1 YWAPYPTVAAVFCND
16 IAAYERPL
24 APDRYF
30 LPPVTFFKMRSFINF
45 VTLLG
50 CTGAYV
56 NAFPQLKGPLPP
68 LHNESPTLEKRVSF
82 DASSQLVDV
91 HGEHAFQAPG
101 PNDRRGPCPG
111 LNSLANHG
119 YIPHNGITSVTQ
131 AIDACQKAFGMGYD
145 LGALL
150 AIYSA
155 ALDGNLGTFSIGGP
169 SHSLL
174 GLNLLSTPKGLSG
187 SHNVFEGDASP
198 TRGDLYVV
206 GDGYSLQ
213 IDRFQ
218 ELWDLG
224 KEEDNYDLPALTK
237 GRVNQFQ
244 HSIESNPYFFYAPFS
259 GMIANPAA
267 WVFIYRLFGNKS
279 EEYPEGRTTGDL
291 LKTFFAVSGEDGNFE
306 YTPGHERIPENFYKH
321 PDSNQYGLL
330 PLFLDAYDAYIHNPQ
345 FESIGGNTG
354 EVNSFAG
361 VSFSNLTEGILNT
374 DTLLEDNNL
383 FCFALQL
390 ALASLPDLLDGLV
403 SDLTGLLHSLSSDLG
418 DVTDQLTCAELKSF
432 DLSQFEKFPGYTQKY
447 DNYEGAD

>member
-1 YWAPYPTVAAVFCND
+1 
-16 IAAYERPL
+16 
-24 APDRYF
+24 
-30 LPPVTFFKMRSFINF
+30 MRSFTNF

-50 CTGAYV
+50 CTGA
-56 NAFPQLKGPLPP
+56 
-68 LHNESPTLEKRVSF
+68 ESPTLEKRVSF

-91 HGEHAFQAPG
+91 HGDHAFQPPG
-101 PNDRRGPCPG
+101 PHDRRGPCPG

-119 YIPHNGITSVTQ
+119 YLPRNGITSVTQ

-145 LGALL
+145 LAAAL

-155 ALDGNLGTFSIGGP
+155 AFDGNLATFSIGGP
-169 SHSLL
+169 SYSLL
-174 GLNLLSTPKGLSG
+174 GLDLLGTPKGLSG
-187 SHNVFEGDASP
+187 SHNVFEGDNSP
-198 TRGDLYVV
+198 TRGDLYVT
-206 GDGYSLQ
+206 YSLQ

-218 ELWDLG
+218 ALWDLG
-224 KEEDNYDLPALTK
+224 KEDDNYDLVALTK

-244 HSIESNPYFFYAPFS
+244 HSVETNPYFFYAPFS

-291 LKTFFAVSGEDGNFE
+291 LKTFFSVSGEDGNFE
-306 YTPGHERIPENFYKH
+306 HTPGHERIPENFYKN
-321 PDSNQYGLL
+321 PDSNQYGLI
-330 PLFLDAYDAYIHNPQ
+330 PLFLDSYDAYIHNPE

-354 EVNSFAG
+354 EVNSFTG
-361 VSFSNLTEGILNT
+361 ISFSNLTEGIFNA
-374 DTLLEDNNL
+374 DTLLEGNNL

-418 DVTDQLTCAELKSF
+418 DLTDQLTCAELKSIN
-432 DLSQFEKFPGYTQKY
+432 LAQFENFPGYTQKY
-447 DNYEGAD
+447 DNYDGAD

>member
-1 YWAPYPTVAAVFCND
+1 
-16 IAAYERPL
+16 
-24 APDRYF
+24 
-30 LPPVTFFKMRSFINF
+30 MRSFTNF
-45 VTLLG
+45 VNLLG

-68 LHNESPTLEKRVSF
+68 LQNESPTLEKRVSF

-119 YIPHNGITSVTQ
+119 YIPHNGITSVAQ

-169 SHSLL
+169 THSLL
-174 GLNLLSTPKGLSG
+174 GLNLLGTPKGLSG

-206 GDGYSLQ
+206 GDDYSLQ

-224 KEEDNYDLPALTK
+224 KEDDNYDLPALTK
-237 GRVNQFQ
+237 GRVKQFQ
-244 HSIESNPYFFYAPFS
+244 HSVETNPYFFYAPFS

-291 LKTFFAVSGEDGNFE
+291 LKTFSPSRAEMVALN
-306 YTPGHERIPENFYKH
+306 TLLENFYKH

-354 EVNSFAG
+354 EVNSFTG
-361 VSFSNLTEGILNT
+361 ISFSNLTEGILNT

-403 SDLTGLLHSLSSDLG
+403 SDLTGLLNSLSSDLG

-432 DLSQFEKFPGYTQKY
+432 DLSQFEKFPGYTKNY
-447 DNYEGAD
+447 DNYDGAD